1 MMADR
6 QTTGGYAKIATVIS
20 ADLKYAAQPRPGT
33 RIRFAPG
40 SQEEA
45 GRLRRE
51 EEKEIRRLE
60 YEMLYSL

>member
-1 MMADR
+1 M
-6 QTTGGYAKIATVIS
+6 IS
-20 ADLKYAAQPRPGT
+20 ADLKYAAQARPGT
-33 RIRFAPG
+33 RIRFAPV

-45 GRLRRE
+45 VRLRRE